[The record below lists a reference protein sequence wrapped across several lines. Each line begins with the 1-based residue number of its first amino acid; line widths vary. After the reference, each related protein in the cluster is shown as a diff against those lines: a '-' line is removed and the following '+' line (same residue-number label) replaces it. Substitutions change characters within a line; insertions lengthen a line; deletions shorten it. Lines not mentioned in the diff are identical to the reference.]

1 MKSILLAG
9 AALAVSIGVAAAAD
23 SVTTAPA
30 GFVWTGG
37 YVGLQAGYAWG
48 NANYDAFEY
57 ATIDYDPDGF
67 FGGLYVGYNHQL
79 HNNIVLGIDADL
91 NFSGID
97 GKARMTWFGDPEPDE
112 EHVGYSKVKTTAAIR
127 GRLGYAMDRFMPY
140 VAGGVSSAKY
150 QFDLDHDGTGNMDFE
165 EERRLTGWNV
175 GVGAEYA
182 VTNNILVRAEYRY
195 TDFGSENFDQDW
207 GGDSTIDLKTH
218 DVRLGVAYKF

>member
-9 AALAVSIGVAAAAD
+9 AALAMSIGVAAAAD
-23 SVTTAPA
+23 SVTAAPA

-37 YVGLQAGYAWG
+37 YIGLQAGYAWG

-79 HNNIVLGIDADL
+79 QNNIVLGIDADL

-97 GKARMTWFGDPEPDE
+97 GKASMTWFGDPEPDE
-112 EHVGYSKVKTTAAIR
+112 DHVGYSKVKTTASIR

-195 TDFGSENFDQDW
+195 TDFGSEDFDQDW
-207 GGDSTIDLKTH
+207 GGDSTIELKTH